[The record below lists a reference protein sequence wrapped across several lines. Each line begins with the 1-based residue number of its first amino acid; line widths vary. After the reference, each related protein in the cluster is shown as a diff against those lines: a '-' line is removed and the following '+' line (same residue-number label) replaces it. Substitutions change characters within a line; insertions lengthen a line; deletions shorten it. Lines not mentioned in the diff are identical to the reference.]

1 MNTKRKGLG
10 KGLGALLGASE
21 VSQASMQG
29 EALSREPDVAETTA
43 QHSLK
48 EIPVEYLARGR
59 YQPRRD
65 MDQEELRELAGS
77 IQEHGIMQP
86 VIARRLDKDR
96 YEIVAGERRWRAAQI
111 AGLAT
116 VPVLVRELS
125 DRDTLAI
132 ALIENI
138 QREDLNVMEEAK
150 ALTRLQEE
158 FGFTQEE
165 VAKAVGKSRSAV
177 ANLMRLNGLQ
187 PEVIVLLERGDL
199 EMGHGRALL
208 ALADRQQVET
218 ARMVAGKGLS
228 VRDTEALV
236 RKILNRRQV
245 PESATS
251 TDPDIAHLE
260 QKISELLG
268 ASVKINHR
276 INGKGKLTIS
286 YNSSEELDGILA
298 HLK

>member
-1 MNTKRKGLG
+1 M
-10 KGLGALLGASE
+10 
-21 VSQASMQG
+21 
-29 EALSREPDVAETTA
+29 
-43 QHSLK
+43 
-48 EIPVEYLARGR
+48 
-59 YQPRRD
+59 
-65 MDQEELRELAGS
+65 
-77 IQEHGIMQP
+77 
-86 VIARRLDKDR
+86 
-96 YEIVAGERRWRAAQI
+96 
-111 AGLAT
+111 
-116 VPVLVRELS
+116 PVLVRELS